1 MINHCRHLGK
11 RNLKSISREE
21 TVDKEI
27 GESETAHNKTC
38 YSKCYLRSTFGFVE
52 QDAASKSHHCA
63 NTNVG
68 GNAFMTTEEVNF
80 IRQTGRRPFRFM
92 EIVDSYFFILFPLV
106 IFLIGSTLLL
116 NTFGH
121 ADKEA
126 FSSIIIFIVGLVSL
140 YWTTKRLWDN
150 QRFKRIR
157 TSKNTEDNIQKIKEA
172 INKLDWELYLDNK
185 ERVIAFTKTTWFSW
199 GEQVTIIAD
208 GKDILI
214 NSRPTKQPITIY
226 EDERNLKRFLH
237 EFNLS

>member
-1 MINHCRHLGK
+1 
-11 RNLKSISREE
+11 
-21 TVDKEI
+21 
-27 GESETAHNKTC
+27 
-38 YSKCYLRSTFGFVE
+38 
-52 QDAASKSHHCA
+52 
-63 NTNVG
+63 
-68 GNAFMTTEEVNF
+68 
-80 IRQTGRRPFRFM
+80 M